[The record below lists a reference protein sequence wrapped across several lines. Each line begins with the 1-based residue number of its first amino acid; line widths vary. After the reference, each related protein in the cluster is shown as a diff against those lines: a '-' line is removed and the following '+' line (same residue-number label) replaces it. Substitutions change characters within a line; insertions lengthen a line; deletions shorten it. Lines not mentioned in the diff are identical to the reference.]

1 MSGAH
6 DGHGDAPRILMVLTS
21 HDRLGDT
28 GTKTGY
34 WLEEFAAPYYTF
46 LDAGAIVSV
55 ASPKGGRPPVDPA
68 SEAADAL
75 TAFTARLQAD
85 GDAQAVLDATER
97 LSDVVA
103 AEFDA
108 IFYPGGHGPM
118 WDLTNDATS
127 IALIESFFT
136 TGKPVGAVCHAPAV
150 LTRVQVNGAPLVR
163 GRRVAGFT
171 NEEEAAV
178 GHTRH
183 VPFLLE
189 NELTRLGGAYEKVA
203 DWLPYVVTDGLLVT
217 GQNPASAE
225 PAAKAL
231 LSLLASVQVS
241 H

>member
-1 MSGAH
+1 MSGTNE
-6 DGHGDAPRILMVLTS
+6 GQGAPRILMVLTS
-21 HDRLGDT
+21 HDQLGDT
-28 GTKTGY
+28 GTKTGF

-46 LDAGAIVSV
+46 LDAGAIVTV
-55 ASPKGGRPPVDPA
+55 ASPKGGRPPIDPA
-68 SEAADAL
+68 SEAAAAL
-75 TAFTARLQAD
+75 TPFTARLHEDA
-85 GDAQAVLDATER
+85 DAQAVLDATEK
-97 LSDVVA
+97 LSDVA
-103 AEFDA
+103 ATDFDA

-136 TGKPVGAVCHAPAV
+136 AGKPVAAVCHAPAV

-178 GHTRH
+178 GHTTH

-189 NELTRLGGAYEKVA
+189 DELTRLGGAYQKVA
-203 DWLPYVVTDGLLVT
+203 NWQPYVVTDGQLVT
-217 GQNPASAE
+217 GQNPASSE

-231 LSLLASVQVS
+231 LSLLASVPATR
-241 H
+241 